1 MFNALFGVL
10 WLFNFYVKET
20 LERCHYFAIFQM
32 NLAMNL
38 FEVAHFVP
46 EKPMYEQGL
55 ILLPH
60 LATLGW
66 G

>member
-1 MFNALFGVL
+1 
-10 WLFNFYVKET
+10 
-20 LERCHYFAIFQM
+20 
-32 NLAMNL
+32 MNL

-60 LATLGW
+60 LATLGY
-66 G
+66 GVGPGGEGAIFIILL

>member
-1 MFNALFGVL
+1 
-10 WLFNFYVKET
+10 
-20 LERCHYFAIFQM
+20 
-32 NLAMNL
+32 MNL

-66 G
+66 GVGPGGELFFFFTFSLFPDKGRDG